1 MVCRIVAQLRGFGLL
16 SSHMLLWLNTVPT
29 WNGTL
34 MVCWRRSGNISVWH
48 VFTQSRREW
57 IQIMRT
63 LLYCHPRGGLLRI
76 SATESTKIWSNNLNS
91 MSHFLYSMILALDSS
106 KLSVCQRICLV
117 PGFLLGVDP
126 AFPVSSPQKY
136 NHQLHRPLG
145 VGVCVWMHM
154 IGKDNLGPRIR
165 MCYISVM
172 TCMFVFPLLSF
183 TCTSTDSRE
192 HRRITFTSFL

>member
-1 MVCRIVAQLRGFGLL
+1 MV
-16 SSHMLLWLNTVPT
+16 NTVPT

-106 KLSVCQRICLV
+106 KLSVCQRMYLV

-126 AFPVSSPQKY
+126 AFPVSSPQKF

-145 VGVCVWMHM
+145 VWGCVWMHM

-165 MCYISVM
+165 MCYKCHDMHVRLP
-172 TCMFVFPLLSF
+172 FVVFYLYFYWFQSTGGLLLRLSY
-183 TCTSTDSRE
+183 STYINSLA
-192 HRRITFTSFL
+192 IFLDV